1 MRKQARGR
9 FRPNRNLPNPMVPSS
24 PGFAERNAKTAADV
38 GLGIVRVDSGQPA
51 GLVRDLTS

>member
-1 MRKQARGR
+1 M
-9 FRPNRNLPNPMVPSS
+9 LPSS